1 MRMLGNEKIRHIAR
15 ILQYVPVVVTFFFA
29 LSFWRKG
36 FNEGAVAI
44 GAVCIGLL
52 LLNLLLHIGY
62 IGDKIMAIRKPLGL
76 VASVII
82 ISIGVYSLAI
92 GSIYAG
98 IFYVLLGMMFLF
110 MEILKEKWGVICCA
124 AALVLAVGVLILE
137 AVSDNKP
144 QTVEREIGV
153 RQVVT
158 SERDLHA

>member
-52 LLNLLLHIGY
+52 LVNLLLHIRH
-62 IGDKIMAIRKPLGL
+62 IGAKIMAIRKPLGL

-82 ISIGVYSLAI
+82 ISIGGVSLAI

-98 IFYVLLGMMFLF
+98 IFYVLLGGLF
-110 MEILKEKWGVICCA
+110 MEILKGIWCWLFMEILKGKFELFA
-124 AALVLAVGVLILE
+124 VLLFLYSLWA
-137 AVSDNKP
+137 S
-144 QTVEREIGV
+144 
-153 RQVVT
+153 
-158 SERDLHA
+158 SF

>member
-1 MRMLGNEKIRHIAR
+1 MRMLGNKKIRHIAR

-52 LLNLLLHIGY
+52 LLNLLLHIDH

-98 IFYVLLGMMFLF
+98 IFYVLLGMTFLF
-110 MEILKEKWGVICCA
+110 MEILKGKWGVICCA
-124 AALVLAVGVLILE
+124 AVLVLAVGVLILE
-137 AVSDNKP
+137 AVNSNKP
-144 QTVEREIGV
+144 PAVEREMGV
-153 RQVVT
+153 QQVMAT
-158 SERDLHA
+158 QKRFHA